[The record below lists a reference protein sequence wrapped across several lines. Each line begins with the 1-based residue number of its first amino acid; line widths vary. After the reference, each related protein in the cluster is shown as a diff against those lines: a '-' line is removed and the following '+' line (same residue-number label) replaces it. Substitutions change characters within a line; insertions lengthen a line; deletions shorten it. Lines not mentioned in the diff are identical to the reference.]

1 MYELTII
8 LVVIGVV
15 TLLFSVLLILFPDLV
30 LKTDERVSELYLM
43 DSYVIKHRVTVGV
56 FSFLLILFPD
66 LVLETDARVS
76 QLYLTDWYVIKHR
89 VTVGVFSFFASC
101 LMLHTYFTSNI
112 GIYCLSI
119 GFIAFVYSVTLL
131 FFPSGLLKVERHA
144 NKIYMTDDF
153 FYKNKNIVGAI
164 LGLLSFYMIFTF
176 ITLI

>member
-56 FSFLLILFPD
+56 FSF
-66 LVLETDARVS
+66 
-76 QLYLTDWYVIKHR
+76 
-89 VTVGVFSFFASC
+89 FASC
-101 LMLHTYFTSNI
+101 LMLHTYFTENI
-112 GIYCLSI
+112 GLYSLSI
-119 GFIAFVYSVTLL
+119 GIIAFVYSITLL
-131 FFPSGLLKVERHA
+131 FFPSGLLKIERHA

-153 FYKNKNIVGAI
+153 FYKNKNIVGAF